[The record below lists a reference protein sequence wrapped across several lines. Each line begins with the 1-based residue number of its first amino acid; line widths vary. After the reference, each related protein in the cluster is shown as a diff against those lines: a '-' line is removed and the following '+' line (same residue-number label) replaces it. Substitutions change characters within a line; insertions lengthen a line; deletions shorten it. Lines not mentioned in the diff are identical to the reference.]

1 MKKYI
6 LIFLISINLFSQSE
20 KETVYLFFDG
30 NSKEKCKI
38 IVESTYE
45 NPKGIEI
52 VKKYRKEYKKGKI
65 IFHICDEKFYFKPK
79 VGKIDTCSIKVLK
92 SLHFKNLDYIKNK
105 YQKGQDF
112 KHHTFKQI
120 NIIEK
125 ISEKKIVKYF
135 GVYWCCEWTI
145 E

>member
-65 IFHICDEKFYFKPK
+65 IFHIC
-79 VGKIDTCSIKVLK
+79 
-92 SLHFKNLDYIKNK
+92 
-105 YQKGQDF
+105 
-112 KHHTFKQI
+112 
-120 NIIEK
+120 
-125 ISEKKIVKYF
+125 
-135 GVYWCCEWTI
+135 
-145 E
+145 